1 MEGIF
6 ISYRREE
13 SAGHAGRIYD
23 RLRERFGRDRV
34 FMDVSAIE
42 PGVDF
47 VEAID
52 RAVGSCAVL
61 LVIIGRRW
69 LDCTDSGGRRRLDDP
84 RDFIRLEVGTALRRN
99 IRVIPVLVQDAA
111 MPGEGDLP
119 DDLKLLARRNA
130 FEINDSHWD
139 SNMAQLEETLARV
152 LGETT
157 GAARTGGTGARPGPA
172 QRRNRLVWLISSIT
186 AVVVALAGLFT
197 GVESLRNS
205 VVRLFGGSPTVTVT
219 NGTPPPTNGQR
230 PPEPATVA
238 MPRVI
243 GMEEQQAVETLR
255 ARGLQPQVVRQI
267 STEAR
272 PGTVTQQEPPAETD
286 VTAGAMVNLIVAVP
300 PERSE
305 EPSPAGEPEP
315 SPPTLVT
322 VPKLAGTTLG
332 KAEAALAKAGL
343 KVGAVEKRESATEAA
358 GTVIGQTPKAGAR
371 LARGKKVS
379 LVVAVK
385 PPEPELVTVPNV
397 VKQPLERAVK
407 MLTDA
412 GLRPGA
418 ETPRPTDR
426 ARPGTVLDQKLK
438 GGTTARRGTAVDLL
452 VAVPPADGDTLGG
465 TNVIAS
471 GNRKIP
477 QTYLFDLDSGKLVRN
492 GDADIWFEAETETER
507 YLTPRNG
514 AAIGF
519 TREKLSLEVCSAVRM
534 AERRIPIQRLPEG
547 VYACVRTSRGNLA
560 AFKLLE
566 PVGPSP
572 GTMLIQFSTW
582 ERSD

>member
-23 RLRERFGRDRV
+23 RLRERFGKDRV

-69 LDCTDSGGRRRLDDP
+69 LDCTDAAGRRRLDDP
-84 RDFIRLEVGTALRRN
+84 KDFIRLEVGTALRRN

-139 SNMAQLEETLARV
+139 SNMAQLEETLGRV
-152 LGETT
+152 LGE
-157 GAARTGGTGARPGPA
+157 AAGLPPPGGTGTGPA
-172 QRRNRLVWLISSIT
+172 PAGRKNRLVWLISSIT
-186 AVVVALAGLFT
+186 AIVVALAGLFT

-205 VVRLFGGSPTVTVT
+205 VVRLFGGGSPAVTAT
-219 NGTPPPTNGQR
+219 NGTATPTDGQG
-230 PPEPATVA
+230 PATVP

-243 GMEEQQAVETLR
+243 GMEEQEAVGIIR
-255 ARGLQPQVVRQI
+255 SKGLNPKVARQI
-267 STEAR
+267 LSEAP
-272 PGTVTQQEPPAETD
+272 PGDVIRQEPPAETN
-286 VTAGAMVNLIVAVP
+286 VTAGAMVHLIVAVP
-300 PERSE
+300 PEGPQ
-305 EPSPAGEPEP
+305 EPPPGGEPQ
-315 SPPTLVT
+315 PPPQLVT
-322 VPKLAGTTLG
+322 VPKLAGTPLG
-332 KAEAALAKAGL
+332 QAEATLAKAGL
-343 KVGAVEKRESATEAA
+343 QVGAVEKRESNSAEP
-358 GTVIGQTPKAGAR
+358 GTVIGQTPKAGAK

-379 LVVAVK
+379 LVVAAK

-397 VKQPLERAVK
+397 VQQPLERAAR
-407 MLTDA
+407 MLAEA
-412 GLRPGA
+412 GLRVGA

-426 ARPGTVLDQKLK
+426 ARPGTVMDQKLK

-452 VAVPPADGDTLGG
+452 VAVQPAGG
-465 TNVIAS
+465 VTSGGANVIAS

-477 QTYLFDLDSGKLVRN
+477 QTYLFDLDSGELVRN
-492 GDADIWFEAETETER
+492 GDADIWFEAVTETER
-507 YLTPRNG
+507 YLTPKNG

-519 TREKLSLEVCSAVRM
+519 TREKPSFEACSTVRM
-534 AERRIPIQRLPEG
+534 AEKRIPIQRIPG
-547 VYACVRTSRGNLA
+547 NAYACVRTSRGNLA

-572 GTMLIQFSTW
+572 GVMQIHFSTW
-582 ERSD
+582 RRAR

>member
-1 MEGIF
+1 MDGIF

-69 LDCTDSGGRRRLDDP
+69 LDCTDTAGQRRLDDP

-111 MPGEGDLP
+111 MPVEAGLP

-130 FEINDSHWD
+130 IEINDTHWD
-139 SNMAQLEETLARV
+139 SDLAQLVETLGRV
-152 LGETT
+152 LGE
-157 GAARTGGTGARPGPA
+157 AAAPAGGTGTGPA
-172 QRRNRLVWLISSIT
+172 PAVRKNRLVWLISSIT
-186 AVVVALAGLFT
+186 AIVVALAGLFT

-205 VVRLFGGSPTVTVT
+205 VVRLFKGSPPFT
-219 NGTPPPTNGQR
+219 NTTGAAVPPKGQG
-230 PPEPATVA
+230 PAEPAAIT

-243 GMEEQQAVETLR
+243 GMEEQEAVDTIR
-255 ARGLQPQVVRQI
+255 TRGLQPQVERRV
-267 STEAR
+267 SPEDR
-272 PGTVTQQEPPAETD
+272 PGTVFHQEPPAETG
-286 VTAGAMVNLIVAVP
+286 VHAGAGVTILVALP
-300 PERSE
+300 PERPE
-305 EPSPAGEPEP
+305 EPPPGGQPEP
-315 SPPTLVT
+315 TPPKVVT
-322 VPKLAGTTLG
+322 VPKLAGKTLG
-332 KAEAALAKAGL
+332 KAEEALTKAGL
-343 KVGAVEKRESATEAA
+343 TVGAVEKRETGKAKP
-358 GTVIGQTPKAGAR
+358 GTVIAQTPKAGAK
-371 LARGKKVS
+371 LTRGKKVR

-407 MLTDA
+407 MLADA

-426 ARPGTVLDQKLK
+426 ARPGTVLDQKIK
-438 GGTTARRGTAVDLL
+438 GGTTTKRGTTVDLL
-452 VAVPPADGDTLGG
+452 VATQPAVGETPAGHTVL
-465 TNVIAS
+465 AS

-477 QTYLFDLDSGKLVRN
+477 QTYLFDLDSGKIVRD
-492 GDADIWFEAETETER
+492 GDADFWFEAVTETER

-519 TREKLSLEVCSAVRM
+519 TREKPSYESCSTVRM
-534 AERRIPIQRLPEG
+534 TEKRIPIQRVPESA
-547 VYACVRTSRGNLA
+547 YTCVRTSRGNLS
-560 AFKLLE
+560 AFKLRE
-566 PVGPSP
+566 PVDPSP
-572 GTMLIQFSTW
+572 GVMKISYITW
-582 ERSD
+582 ERAR